1 MIIIFSSFLF
11 RIALIIYNNDL
22 SILPGGQADAISFH
36 NLGIQYSA
44 YLKEVELFP
53 ETAWGNHRLN
63 ITIAS
68 YSYFLGYIF
77 KLVGTESFY
86 FSGFLSCFA
95 WFLSAI
101 VFRRIILKLKFE
113 KKNIN
118 LAIIFYCFLLPTSIV
133 YTSLTLRE
141 PYILLFI
148 NVIALSITNIYYE
161 KEIKKLFL
169 NIFFIFLA
177 SYLLH
182 IFHVANLFFLIIFSS
197 LIIIYYFINK
207 FNIGTK
213 TLIVLIILAVFFLS
227 YFGSTEFIFDNIK
240 KYQLGH
246 FYDAQVY
253 NIQERASYY
262 TKGEVEN
269 LNYDLISFFI
279 LICKNAFNYFV
290 QPTISNFNNVK
301 DFLLFCENIL
311 RIVFLYFILR
321 KILLKF
327 NNKTIFVIFL
337 IMFMVMEIIFAQV
350 TVNWGTASRHH
361 VPVMGI
367 FILLVFFPIKK
378 IK

>member
-63 ITIAS
+63 IKIAS

-101 VFRRIILKLKFE
+101 VFRKIMLKLKFG

-118 LAIIFYCFLLPTSIV
+118 LAIIFYCFLFPTSII

-148 NVIALSITNIYYE
+148 NFIALSITNIYYE

-213 TLIVLIILAVFFLS
+213 TLIVLIILTVFFLS
-227 YFGSTEFIFDNIK
+227 NFGSTEFIFDNIK

-246 FYDAQVY
+246 FYS
-253 NIQERASYY
+253 IQDRAAYY

-301 DFLLFCENIL
+301 DILLICENIL
-311 RIVFLYFILR
+311 RIVFLFFILR

-327 NNKTIFVIFL
+327 NSKIIFIIFL
-337 IMFMVMEIIFAQV
+337 TMFLVMEMIFAQV